1 LTLKQ
6 VNMLCE
12 GKAGKVLWASV
23 KKIPRTRENAWG
35 KRHRKQIYLEI
46 KELNLVTLSVF
57 LTEIKPLSMNEI
69 TEIKLEQ
76 NCKQLYV

>member
-1 LTLKQ
+1 
-6 VNMLCE
+6 
-12 GKAGKVLWASV
+12 
-23 KKIPRTRENAWG
+23 
-35 KRHRKQIYLEI
+35 LEI